1 MKKQHI
7 IDYDL
12 VERSELSPIER
23 KMEDLAVEAAKNA
36 YVPYSKFQVGAS
48 VLLENGEIISASNQE
63 NAAYPSGIC
72 AERNA
77 LFYAGSLYPNVAVE
91 ELVVVAINEDGRVET
106 ISPCGACR
114 QVLMETS
121 VRFKPFKVL
130 LAGAE
135 KIIVLKDNKTLLP
148 FGFDGSDL
156 K

>member
-1 MKKQHI
+1 MKKQQHI
-7 IDYDL
+7 IEFDL
-12 VERSELSPIER
+12 VDRSELSPIEI
-23 KMEDLAVEAAKNA
+23 KMEEMALEAAKNA
-36 YVPYSKFQVGAS
+36 YVPYSKFHVGAS

-77 LFYAGSLYPNVAVE
+77 LFYAGSLYPNVPVVE
-91 ELVVVAINEDGRVET
+91 LILVAINKDGRVEN

-121 VRFKPFKVL
+121 MRFKPFKVL
-130 LAGAE
+130 LAGE
-135 KIIVLKDNKTLLP
+135 KKIIMLKDSKTLLP

-156 K
+156 